1 MLHCGFENTTMGLD
15 FFVECNMY
23 LYFQIKIVPDLKMVS
38 KKFQNF
44 SETYDPV
51 VSKSIEP
58 GQKQLTCVAPCLLT
72 NLLLKVVFLLIYIVH
87 QQLHNSI
94 VRFSTFFDLSQ
105 VKK

>member
-1 MLHCGFENTTMGLD
+1 MGLD

-51 VSKSIEP
+51 VSKSMEP